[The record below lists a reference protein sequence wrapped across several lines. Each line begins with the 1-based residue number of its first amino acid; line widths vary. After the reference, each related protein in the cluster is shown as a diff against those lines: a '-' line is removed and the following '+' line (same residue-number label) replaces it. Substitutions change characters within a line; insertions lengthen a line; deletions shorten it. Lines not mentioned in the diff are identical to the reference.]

1 MFKPQV
7 HMGFNLRQNPNMC
20 RGRNGDEYG
29 GRRDGKIRADT
40 HVAVINQ
47 LEDGATSGIASVRK
61 YFV

>member
-1 MFKPQV
+1 
-7 HMGFNLRQNPNMC
+7 MC